1 MTNRNATAP
10 ETAPDVVYTRVS
22 EGAVLLSTEEEVY
35 YGLNPVG
42 ARVWELLEAGRSV
55 EEICAQIREEFEG
68 ADEAT
73 VRDDVDDIL
82 EDLAGFGLIRV
93 PEGSL

>member
-1 MTNRNATAP
+1 MTDRNAIAP
-10 ETAPDVVYTRVS
+10 EPAPDVVYTRVS
-22 EGAVLLSTEEEVY
+22 EGAVLLSTAEEVY

-55 EEICAQIREEFEG
+55 AEICGQIGEEFEG
-68 ADEAT
+68 AEEET
-73 VRDDVDDIL
+73 VRGDVAEIL
-82 EDLAGFGLIRV
+82 DDLADFGLIRV